1 MVICYMVIKDL
12 DKLRRSFRLLLEVTL
27 DIDDE
32 DKYATN
38 HVNFM
43 YIAQFFMT
51 ARFRRMKLAQICT
64 WRRFV
69 TTNCGK

>member
-38 HVNFM
+38 HVNF
-43 YIAQFFMT
+43 I
-51 ARFRRMKLAQICT
+51 
-64 WRRFV
+64 
-69 TTNCGK
+69 